1 MSAPRPVGDGAVPC
15 CVKPMGKNVFVWFL
29 APGGGTGVA
38 CGKLTGARGG
48 RKNLPQMFDIGGTDT
63 P

>member
-1 MSAPRPVGDGAVPC
+1 
-15 CVKPMGKNVFVWFL
+15 MGKNVFVWFL

-38 CGKLTGARGG
+38 CGKLTGARCG